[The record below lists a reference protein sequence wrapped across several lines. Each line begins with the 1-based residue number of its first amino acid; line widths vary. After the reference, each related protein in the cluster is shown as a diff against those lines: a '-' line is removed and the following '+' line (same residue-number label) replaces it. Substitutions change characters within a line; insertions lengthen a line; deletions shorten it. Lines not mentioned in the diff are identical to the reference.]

1 MEVADSDDDFQVSV
15 PRPRAAETSEG
26 VKKCRGSGLHWDR
39 VFRCSTEE
47 GLLKWLEANQS
58 QDGCLQDGI

>member
-1 MEVADSDDDFQVSV
+1 M
-15 PRPRAAETSEG
+15 PRAAGTSEG
-26 VKKCRGSGLHWDR
+26 VKKCRRSGLHWDR

-58 QDGCLQDGI
+58 QDGCHWVKFRNHKTVGIGPIKW